1 MSRADR
7 ITTTAAALAALALF
21 VLHITGSL
29 PAGTPP
35 ATPTP
40 TSM

>member
-1 MSRADR
+1 MNADR

-29 PAGTPP
+29 PA
-35 ATPTP
+35 
-40 TSM
+40 